1 MKLSIPKI
9 KLPKLPVKWSRRIGR
24 AQLQLKVHTPEIC
37 LIGGLAGLT
46 GAGIWACKATT
57 HLPELVERHEDL
69 MAEVH
74 QMEECTDNPGKIVWD
89 ALTKQRV
96 EVYTTQEIR
105 TAKAKAY
112 LQIAADYMKL
122 YGPPVALGFASG
134 GLIVWSHNVQQRRY
148 LGAVAAYNGAMGA
161 FEAYRERVREELGD
175 EADERFRYGYKKDQR
190 VSEVTDEKGKK
201 KKQKEDILT
210 LDAGEPSQYA
220 RIFDETNPNWEKSPE
235 LNMMFLRSWQTY
247 FQNTLNSRGYVFLN
261 EVYDALGFEM
271 TSAGAL
277 VGWMQGREDEP
288 TNYISFGLFD
298 YDNPHTR
305 RFINGQEDALLLDF
319 NVDGVI
325 ADLLER
331 V

>member
-37 LIGGLAGLT
+37 LVGGLAGLT
-46 GAGIWACKATT
+46 GAAVWACKATT

-69 MAEVH
+69 MSEVH
-74 QMEECTDNPGKIVWD
+74 EAEENSVIEDDGTIIGFTP
-89 ALTKQRV
+89 A
-96 EVYTTQEIR
+96 EIR
-105 TAKAKAY
+105 ATKVKAY
-112 LQIAADYMKL
+112 AQIAADYVKL

-175 EADERFRYGYKKDQR
+175 EADERFRYGYKKEQL
-190 VSEVTDEKGKK
+190 VSEVKDENGKK

-220 RIFDETNPNWEKSPE
+220 RIFDESNPNWEKSPE
-235 LNMMFLRSWQTY
+235 FNMMFLRSQQTY
-247 FQNTLNSRGYVFLN
+247 FQNILNSRGYVFLN

-277 VGWMQGREDEP
+277 VGWMQNPESEP

-298 YDNPHTR
+298 YDKPMTR

-319 NVDGVI
+319 NVDGMIV
-325 ADLLER
+325 DLLER

>member
-9 KLPKLPVKWSRRIGR
+9 KLPKLPMKWTRRIGR
-24 AQLQLKVHTPEIC
+24 AQLQLKVHAPEIC
-37 LIGGLAGLT
+37 LVGGLAGLT
-46 GAGIWACKATT
+46 GAAVWACKATT
-57 HLPELVERHEDL
+57 HLPELVEEHEDI
-69 MAEVH
+69 MAAVH
-74 QMEECTDNPGKIVWD
+74 KVEEEPEIWSP
-89 ALTKQRV
+89 R
-96 EVYTTQEIR
+96 EIR
-105 TAKAKAY
+105 SLKAQAY
-112 LQIAADYMKL
+112 SQIAISYVKL

-175 EADERFRYGYKKDQR
+175 EADERFRYGYKKEQL
-190 VSEVTDEKGKK
+190 VSEVKDENGKK

-210 LDAGEPSQYA
+210 LDAGDPSQYA

-235 LNMMFLRSWQTY
+235 FNMMFLRSQQTY
-247 FQNTLNSRGYVFLN
+247 FQNVLNSRGYVFLN

-277 VGWMQGREDEP
+277 VGWMQGQEDEP

-298 YDNPHTR
+298 YDKPRTR

-325 ADLLER
+325 ADLLTE

>member
-24 AQLQLKVHTPEIC
+24 AQLQLKVRSPEIC
-37 LIGGLAGLT
+37 LVGGLAGLT
-46 GAGIWACKATT
+46 GAAVWACKATT
-57 HLPELVERHEDL
+57 RLPELVDHHVDL
-69 MAEVH
+69 MGEVR
-74 QMEECTDNPGKIVWD
+74 QMEEWEINPDK
-89 ALTKQRV
+89 
-96 EVYTTQEIR
+96 EVYDEDIITPKDIR
-105 TAKAKAY
+105 TAKVQAY
-112 LQIAADYMKL
+112 GKIAMDYVKL
-122 YGPPVALGFASG
+122 YGPPVALAFASG

-175 EADERFRYGYKKDQR
+175 EADERFRYGYKKEQL
-190 VSEVTDEKGKK
+190 VSETKDESGKK
-201 KKQKEDILT
+201 KKQKEDILV

-220 RIFDETNPNWEKSPE
+220 RIFDETNVNWEKSPE
-235 LNMMFLRSWQTY
+235 FNMMFLRSKQTY
-247 FQNTLNSRGYVFLN
+247 FQNLLNSRGYVFLN
-261 EVYDALGFEM
+261 EVYDDLGFEM

-298 YDNPHTR
+298 YDKPHTR
-305 RFINGQEDALLLDF
+305 RFINGQEDSLLLDF
-319 NVDGVI
+319 NVDGMIV
-325 ADLLER
+325 DLLEE